1 MSGWKAHGLGN
12 VSKREGVLE
21 EREAGWEGGRGKA
34 IKEVVKPRV
43 AVNLPTTLSC
53 PTRTVMA
60 I

>member
-1 MSGWKAHGLGN
+1 MSLKEK
-12 VSKREGVLE
+12 VSWRRGKQG
-21 EREAGWEGGRGKA
+21 GEGGRGKA